1 MIEVIFFK
9 DSPKIISVRLKPAWP
24 IELRSETSP
33 VKMALAEVFNRIG
46 GLLERF
52 AKEAAIGV
60 PPLLAVWHVESAGA
74 RFRRNRPILRFEI
87 HKLFEFWGKDNQTL
101 FDRHFQFGGRAG
113 VAGKPWE
120 QHRLRN
126 GPAADWTRF
135 HGDQH
140 TEYEVFHFASRLVG
154 REPACRSAS
163 FGGPQIIGFN
173 HGVIGY
179 ASAVALFE
187 AFARSERWQVC
198 GFFDFC
204 RAKGLLEAIKQQQWL
219 AFATTYNG
227 AGNAASYQARLIEA
241 LGEAEI
247 ILAGHTTAAPS
258 PAA

>member
-1 MIEVIFFK
+1 MIFFK
-9 DSPKIISVRLKPAWP
+9 DNPKIVSVRLKPARP
-24 IELRSETSP
+24 IDLRSETSP
-33 VKMALAEVFNRIG
+33 VRLALAEVFNRIG
-46 GLLERF
+46 GLLGRF

-74 RFRRNRPILRFEI
+74 RFQRGRPILRFET
-87 HKLFEFWGKDNQTL
+87 HKFFESWGTGNQSL

-113 VAGKPWE
+113 VAGRPWE
-120 QHRLRN
+120 QHRFRS
-126 GPAADWTRF
+126 GPAAEWIRF

-140 TEYEVFHFASRLVG
+140 TEYEVFHLASRLAG

-163 FGGPQIIGFN
+163 FGGPQIMGFN

-204 RAKGLLEAIKQQQWL
+204 RAKDLLEAIKRQQWL
-219 AFATTYNG
+219 EFATTYNG
-227 AGNAASYQARLIEA
+227 AGNAASYQAKLIEA
-241 LGEAEI
+241 LGEAEA
-247 ILAGHTTAAPS
+247 ILDDQAVVE
-258 PAA
+258 